1 MSIKIFELLNNSL
14 RYFQDKNFL
23 EAKRSLGQVL
33 EIEPENFD
41 ALRIMGAISGAE
53 NNYQQ
58 AIDYFNKTIFLNPK
72 YTESYFNKGLALFK
86 LNKLEEAIIC
96 YDKAIQLNPNFFQA
110 LCGKGIVLNKLNRY
124 HEAIENYNKAIQLKP
139 DYAEAWSNK
148 GLTLD
153 DLKQYEEALNHYDK
167 AIQLEPDYAEAW
179 SNKGITL
186 HNLNR
191 YEEALNHYDKAI
203 QLKPDYAEAW
213 SNKGLTLDDL
223 KQYEEALNHYDKA
236 IQLEPDYAEAW
247 SNKGITLHNLNRY
260 EEALNHYDK
269 AIQLKPDYAEAWSNK
284 GITLHNLNRYEE
296 ALNHYDKA
304 IELNSIY
311 ADAHFGK
318 SLIKIQ
324 TGDFKEGWKFY
335 DYRFKTFE
343 VMEPL
348 YDLNKNLWDGKF
360 LNGTLLVWSEQGIG
374 DHLFYGRMVQC
385 LRNKAKKIIFIVD
398 KRLINLFKNFFS
410 NIGINNIEIIEKNL
424 NKPYINF
431 EKHIPAGSLGNFFA
445 NSEKE
450 ILNFSKNSFVIDNS
464 KDYTKISKFLNNLN
478 GFKVGLSWKT
488 LNKKEQYRNIP
499 LEKLISI
506 FKNKNCSLIN
516 LQFGFTIK
524 EIQEAEESSSIKI
537 HSLKEMDIFN
547 DIDELS
553 FLINNLDLLITI
565 QNTTAHLSLVFQ
577 KKTFVLLPTN
587 SRWQWGLGGEKSIWY
602 PAAHIFRQSKFN
614 NWIDVLKKV
623 KISLDRFFV

>member
-139 DYAEAWSNK
+139 DYVEAWSNK

-203 QLKPDYAEAW
+203 QLKPDYV
-213 SNKGLTLDDL
+213 
-223 KQYEEALNHYDKA
+223 
-236 IQLEPDYAEAW
+236 
-247 SNKGITLHNLNRY
+247 
-260 EEALNHYDK
+260 
-269 AIQLKPDYAEAWSNK
+269 EAWSNK

-587 SRWQWGLGGEKSIWY
+587 SRWQWGLVGEKSIWY

>member
-41 ALRIMGAISGAE
+41 ALRIMGAILGAE

-139 DYAEAWSNK
+139 DYV
-148 GLTLD
+148 
-153 DLKQYEEALNHYDK
+153 
-167 AIQLEPDYAEAW
+167 
-179 SNKGITL
+179 
-186 HNLNR
+186 
-191 YEEALNHYDKAI
+191 
-203 QLKPDYAEAW
+203 
-213 SNKGLTLDDL
+213 
-223 KQYEEALNHYDKA
+223 
-236 IQLEPDYAEAW
+236 
-247 SNKGITLHNLNRY
+247 
-260 EEALNHYDK
+260 
-269 AIQLKPDYAEAWSNK
+269 EAWSNK

-464 KDYTKISKFLNNLN
+464 KDYTKISKFLDNLN

>member
-41 ALRIMGAISGAE
+41 ALRIMGAILGAE

-124 HEAIENYNKAIQLKP
+124 HEAIENYN
-139 DYAEAWSNK
+139 
-148 GLTLD
+148 
-153 DLKQYEEALNHYDK
+153 
-167 AIQLEPDYAEAW
+167 
-179 SNKGITL
+179 
-186 HNLNR
+186 
-191 YEEALNHYDKAI
+191 KAI

-464 KDYTKISKFLNNLN
+464 KDYTKISKFLNDLN